1 MGDYGI
7 YIIIAIVVLLVLYV
21 MSTYNGLV
29 TLKNKVKKCWS
40 QIDVVLKRRADLIPN
55 LVETVKGYAS
65 HEKDTLD
72 AVIKARNTY
81 VNSSTTDQEIA
92 ASGELTKALSRLM
105 MLSEAYPDLKANTNF
120 MDLQKQL
127 ADTEEKIA
135 YSRQFYNDAVNQY
148 MNKKEM
154 FPSNII
160 AGMFNFET
168 FNFFEVEEA
177 DRIVPQVKF

>member
-1 MGDYGI
+1 
-7 YIIIAIVVLLVLYV
+7 
-21 MSTYNGLV
+21 
-29 TLKNKVKKCWS
+29 
-40 QIDVVLKRRADLIPN
+40 
-55 LVETVKGYAS
+55 
-65 HEKDTLD
+65 
-72 AVIKARNTY
+72 
-81 VNSSTTDQEIA
+81 
-92 ASGELTKALSRLM
+92 
-105 MLSEAYPDLKANTNF
+105 

-127 ADTEEKIA
+127 TDTEEKIA